1 MPILVFFK
9 GLHGDSNFQQAS
21 LPHGVQKYGKLT
33 FKCKINNNGSS
44 VTKRKVIVIWGS
56 RDGEAKG
63 KQDLFTFC
71 LMYYLE
77 QHMYILSKK
86 GHRMVPRKT

>member
-9 GLHGDSNFQQAS
+9 GLHCDSNFQQAS
-21 LPHGVQKYGKLT
+21 LPHGLQKYGKLT
-33 FKCKINNNGSS
+33 FKCKINNTGSS

-63 KQDLFTFC
+63 KQV
-71 LMYYLE
+71 MYYLE
-77 QHMYILSKK
+77 QHILSKK
-86 GHRMVPRKT
+86 GYRMVPRKT

>member
-9 GLHGDSNFQQAS
+9 GLHCDSNFPQAS
-21 LPHGVQKYGKLT
+21 LPHGLQKYGKLT
-33 FKCKINNNGSS
+33 FKCKINNTSSS

-63 KQDLFTFC
+63 KQV
-71 LMYYLE
+71 MYYLE
-77 QHMYILSKK
+77 QHILSKK
-86 GHRMVPRKT
+86 GYRMVPRKT